1 MASSLGVEF
10 RIHLYPGWDSVWF
23 EPVQVLPM
31 LTVSVSLFGFLLDRE
46 RGGKRET
53 ERDNMK
59 LVGREVGKIWEELGG
74 GGNIIK
80 VRKI

>member
-1 MASSLGVEF
+1 
-10 RIHLYPGWDSVWF
+10 
-23 EPVQVLPM
+23 M

>member
-10 RIHLYPGWDSVWF
+10 RIHLYPRWDSVWF

-46 RGGKRET
+46 KGGKRET

-59 LVGREVGKIWEELGG
+59 LVGREVG
-74 GGNIIK
+74 
-80 VRKI
+80 